1 MVELKGTKTEAN
13 LKAAFAGESQAHTKY
28 EYYASQAKKTAMF
41 RFPIFFQKLHT
52 MKRNMLKSGLNYCM
66 EAVFRIQHPIL
77 KMRQKVKIMNGQV
90 CIRLLQKKLE
100 KKDLMK

>member
-28 EYYASQAKKTAMF
+28 EYYASQAKKDGYVQISNIFSETSHNEKEHAKIWFKLLHGGSIQDTA
-41 RFPIFFQKLHT
+41 
-52 MKRNMLKSGLNYCM
+52 S
-66 EAVFRIQHPIL
+66 IL